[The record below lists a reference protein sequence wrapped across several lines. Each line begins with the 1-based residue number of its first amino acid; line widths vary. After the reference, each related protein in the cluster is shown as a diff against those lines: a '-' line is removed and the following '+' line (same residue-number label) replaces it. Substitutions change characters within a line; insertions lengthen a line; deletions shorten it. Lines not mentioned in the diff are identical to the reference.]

1 MGRAVGAV
9 AVVVLVVVV
18 IVVAVAMIWFVSGMR
33 SLLICIL
40 GLGVG
45 SCVGTA
51 FSVNLI
57 PSPSLS
63 WEVNMSGSVCLRSDC

>member
-1 MGRAVGAV
+1 MVGAV
-9 AVVVLVVVV
+9 AVVVLGVVA
-18 IVVAVAMIWFVSGMR
+18 IVVAMVWFVSGMR

-51 FSVNLI
+51 FSFNLI

-63 WEVNMSGSVCLRSDC
+63 WEVNRSGSVCLRSDC

>member
-1 MGRAVGAV
+1 MIGRGVGVV

-18 IVVAVAMIWFVSGMR
+18 IVVVVIWFVSGMR

-63 WEVNMSGSVCLRSDC
+63 WEVNKSGSVCLRSDC